1 MNLVSNYSKLPL
13 TFGLISGY
21 EQTSA
26 RDRIYEPRAVLR
38 MTQQTKQ
45 KIVIDDLLQKRQLSS
60 DGLRR
65 LASKMEIQRFVLSC
79 LFQVTVI
86 VMLFRCVVLSV
97 VKAVESMA
105 TKIQQ
110 EFDVFCEY
118 HADKNSLVWDEGHL
132 FEGFI
137 KGKDYIVCV
146 QSRKKNN
153 HFPLPVKTWKG
164 FSVISASLSYEE
176 CSPKNIFLESQ
187 LSTYSSTRSEWKSRD
202 FAPLGACE
210 KELCQQITKDR
221 MTDLKKA
228 GALSGKEVHC
238 KNTVEEITP
247 VSASKRNHA
256 DTANASVGSGLVNPT
271 VKMRRYANVAER
283 KQGQV
288 SERWSSR
295 KDARRRKKKKFRKQ
309 RQFDANVERRSVQS
323 SEAKIKPVSSSS
335 FGLSKKRKAVQQE
348 PVNVKKMI
356 SGKRPLPFAS
366 VNEHLFE
373 ETMNHKQEMLL
384 SAYSVA
390 ELASLLEQLSISK
403 STDLADCGAE
413 PSRVQQESAEDASD
427 VSDYTDSDTDDDDD
441 TDDAEYDLFPDL
453 FIELKSLPISAE
465 EAGDVFDYTDSDS
478 DDDRYD
484 AEYDFFPELKSLPVS
499 AEEAGDGFDY
509 TDSDSDDDPYDA
521 EYDVFPEL
529 KSLPE
534 QVLMIMQMLS

>member
-1 MNLVSNYSKLPL
+1 
-13 TFGLISGY
+13 
-21 EQTSA
+21 
-26 RDRIYEPRAVLR
+26 

-45 KIVIDDLLQKRQLSS
+45 KIVIDDDLLEKRQLSS

-65 LASKMEIQRFVLSC
+65 LVSKMEIQRFVLSC
-79 LFQVTVI
+79 LFEVTVI
-86 VMLFRCVVLSV
+86 AMLFRCVALSV
-97 VKAVESMA
+97 VKAVENMA
-105 TKIQQ
+105 RKIQQ
-110 EFDVFCEY
+110 GFDVFCEY
-118 HADKNSLVWDEGHL
+118 HADRNSLVWDEGHL

-164 FSVISASLSYEE
+164 FSVISAPLSYEE

-187 LSTYSSTRSEWKSRD
+187 LSPYPNTRSERKSRD
-202 FAPLGACE
+202 FVPLGACE
-210 KELCQQITKDR
+210 KDFCQQITKDR
-221 MTDLKKA
+221 MTDLKKSE
-228 GALSGKEVHC
+228 ALRGKEAHC
-238 KNTVEEITP
+238 KNAVKEITP

-256 DTANASVGSGLVNPT
+256 DTANASVGNGLVNPT

-283 KQGQV
+283 KQGKV
-288 SERWSSR
+288 SESWSSR

-348 PVNVKKMI
+348 PVNVKKMM

-384 SAYSVA
+384 SPYSVA

-453 FIELKSLPISAE
+453 FTELKSLPVSAEEAGDVFYYTDSDSDDHTYDSEYDFFAELKSLPVSAE

-478 DDDRYD
+478 DDDPYD
-484 AEYDFFPELKSLPVS
+484 AEYDF
-499 AEEAGDGFDY
+499 
-509 TDSDSDDDPYDA
+509 
-521 EYDVFPEL
+521 FPEL

-534 QVLMIMQMLS
+534 QVLMIMQMLP

>member
-1 MNLVSNYSKLPL
+1 
-13 TFGLISGY
+13 
-21 EQTSA
+21 
-26 RDRIYEPRAVLR
+26 

-45 KIVIDDLLQKRQLSS
+45 KIVIDDNLLEKRQLSS

-86 VMLFRCVVLSV
+86 VMLFRCVVLSF

-105 TKIQQ
+105 RKIQQ

-164 FSVISASLSYEE
+164 FSVISAPLSYEE

-187 LSTYSSTRSEWKSRD
+187 LSTYPNTRSERKSRD

-210 KELCQQITKDR
+210 KDFCQQITKDR
-221 MTDLKKA
+221 MTDLKKS
-228 GALSGKEVHC
+228 GALRGKEAHC
-238 KNTVEEITP
+238 KNTVKEITP

-256 DTANASVGSGLVNPT
+256 DTANASVGNGLVNPT

-283 KQGQV
+283 KQGKV
-288 SERWSSR
+288 SESWSSR

-348 PVNVKKMI
+348 PVNVKKMM

-384 SAYSVA
+384 AAYSVA

-413 PSRVQQESAEDASD
+413 PSRVQEESASD
-427 VSDYTDSDTDDDDD
+427 VSDYTDSDTDDDDDDD

-453 FIELKSLPISAE
+453 FTELKSLPISAE

-478 DDDRYD
+478 DDDPYD

-499 AEEAGDGFDY
+499 AEEAGDVFDY

-521 EYDVFPEL
+521 EYDVFSEL

-534 QVLMIMQMLS
+534 QVLMIMQMLP

>member
-1 MNLVSNYSKLPL
+1 
-13 TFGLISGY
+13 
-21 EQTSA
+21 
-26 RDRIYEPRAVLR
+26 

-45 KIVIDDLLQKRQLSS
+45 KIVIDDLPDKRQLSS

-86 VMLFRCVVLSV
+86 AMLFRCVALSV

-105 TKIQQ
+105 RKIQQ
-110 EFDVFCEY
+110 ECDVFREY
-118 HADKNSLVWDEGHL
+118 HADENSPVWDEGRL

-164 FSVISASLSYEE
+164 FSMISASLSYEK

-187 LSTYSSTRSEWKSRD
+187 LSTYSNTRSERKSLD

-210 KELCQQITKDR
+210 KDLCQQITNDR
-221 MTDLKKA
+221 MTDLKKSA
-228 GALSGKEVHC
+228 ALSGKEVHC
-238 KNTVEEITP
+238 KNTVKEVTP

-256 DTANASVGSGLVNPT
+256 DTANASVGNELVNPT

-283 KQGQV
+283 KQGKV

-295 KDARRRKKKKFRKQ
+295 KDARRKKKKFRKQ
-309 RQFDANVERRSVQS
+309 QQLDANVERRSLQS
-323 SEAKIKPVSSSS
+323 SEAKLKPVLSSS
-335 FGLSKKRKAVQQE
+335 FGLAKKRKAVQQE
-348 PVNVKKMI
+348 PVHVKKMM

-366 VNEHLFE
+366 VNEHSFE
-373 ETMNHKQEMLL
+373 ETMNRKQEMLL
-384 SAYSVA
+384 AAYSVP
-390 ELASLLEQLSISK
+390 ELVSLLEQLSISK

-413 PSRVQQESAEDASD
+413 PSRLQEESTEEASD

-441 TDDAEYDLFPDL
+441 T
-453 FIELKSLPISAE
+453 
-465 EAGDVFDYTDSDS
+465 
-478 DDDRYD
+478 YD
-484 AEYDFFPELKSLPVS
+484 AEYDFFPDWFPEKKSLPVS
-499 AEEAGDGFDY
+499 AEEAGDVFDY

-534 QVLMIMQMLS
+534 QVLMIMQMLQ

>member
-1 MNLVSNYSKLPL
+1 
-13 TFGLISGY
+13 
-21 EQTSA
+21 
-26 RDRIYEPRAVLR
+26 
-38 MTQQTKQ
+38 MTPQTKQ
-45 KIVIDDLLQKRQLSS
+45 KIVIDDLLEKRQLSS

-65 LASKMEIQRFVLSC
+65 LASKMEVQRFVLSC
-79 LFQVTVI
+79 FFQVTVI
-86 VMLFRCVVLSV
+86 AMLFRCVALSV

-105 TKIQQ
+105 RKIQQ
-110 EFDVFCEY
+110 ECDVFGEY
-118 HADKNSLVWDEGHL
+118 HADKNSPVWDEGRL

-164 FSVISASLSYEE
+164 FSMISASLSYEE

-187 LSTYSSTRSEWKSRD
+187 LSADSNTRSERKSRD

-210 KELCQQITKDR
+210 KDLCQQITKDR
-221 MTDLKKA
+221 MMDLKKS
-228 GALSGKEVHC
+228 GPFSGKEVHC
-238 KNTVEEITP
+238 KNTVKEITL
-247 VSASKRNHA
+247 VSASNRNHA
-256 DTANASVGSGLVNPT
+256 DTANASVGNGLVNPT
-271 VKMRRYANVAER
+271 VKMRRYAKVAER
-283 KQGQV
+283 KQGKV

-309 RQFDANVERRSVQS
+309 RQLDANVERRSLQS

-348 PVNVKKMI
+348 PVNVKKMM
-356 SGKRPLPFAS
+356 SGKRPLPFAF
-366 VNEHLFE
+366 VNEHSFE

-384 SAYSVA
+384 AAYSLA
-390 ELASLLEQLSISK
+390 ELASLLEQLSIAK

-413 PSRVQQESAEDASD
+413 PSRVQEESVSD

-441 TDDAEYDLFPDL
+441 DTYDAEYDLFPDL
-453 FIELKSLPISAE
+453 F
-465 EAGDVFDYTDSDS
+465 T
-478 DDDRYD
+478 
-484 AEYDFFPELKSLPVS
+484 ELKSLPVS
-499 AEEAGDGFDY
+499 AEEAGDVFDY

-534 QVLMIMQMLS
+534 QVLRIMQMLP

>member
-1 MNLVSNYSKLPL
+1 
-13 TFGLISGY
+13 
-21 EQTSA
+21 
-26 RDRIYEPRAVLR
+26 

-45 KIVIDDLLQKRQLSS
+45 KIVIDDLLEKRQLSS

-86 VMLFRCVVLSV
+86 VMLFRCVALSV

-105 TKIQQ
+105 RKIQQ
-110 EFDVFCEY
+110 EFDVFREY
-118 HADKNSLVWDEGHL
+118 YADKNSPVWDEGRL
-132 FEGFI
+132 FEGFM

-164 FSVISASLSYEE
+164 FSMISASLSYEE

-187 LSTYSSTRSEWKSRD
+187 LSADSNTRSERKSRD

-210 KELCQQITKDR
+210 KDLCQQITKDR
-221 MTDLKKA
+221 MTDLKKS
-228 GALSGKEVHC
+228 GPLSGKEVHC
-238 KNTVEEITP
+238 KNTVKEITP
-247 VSASKRNHA
+247 VRASKRNHA
-256 DTANASVGSGLVNPT
+256 DTANASVGNGLVNPT
-271 VKMRRYANVAER
+271 VKMRRYAKVAER
-283 KQGQV
+283 KQGKV

-295 KDARRRKKKKFRKQ
+295 KDARRRKQ
-309 RQFDANVERRSVQS
+309 RQLDANVGRRSLQS

-348 PVNVKKMI
+348 PVNVKKMM

-366 VNEHLFE
+366 VNEHSFK
-373 ETMNHKQEMLL
+373 ETMNHKQETLL
-384 SAYSVA
+384 DACSVA

-413 PSRVQQESAEDASD
+413 PSRVQEESASD

-441 TDDAEYDLFPDL
+441 TYDAEYDLFPDL
-453 FIELKSLPISAE
+453 FPKLKSLPVSAE

-478 DDDRYD
+478 DDDPYD
-484 AEYDFFPELKSLPVS
+484 AKYDFFPELKSLPVS
-499 AEEAGDGFDY
+499 AEEAGDVYDY
-509 TDSDSDDDPYDA
+509 TDSDSDDDTYDA

-534 QVLMIMQMLS
+534 QVLMIMQMLP

>member
-1 MNLVSNYSKLPL
+1 
-13 TFGLISGY
+13 
-21 EQTSA
+21 
-26 RDRIYEPRAVLR
+26 

-45 KIVIDDLLQKRQLSS
+45 KIVIDDLLEKRQLSS
-60 DGLRR
+60 DGLRQ
-65 LASKMEIQRFVLSC
+65 LTSKMEIQRFVLSC

-86 VMLFRCVVLSV
+86 AMLFRCVALSV
-97 VKAVESMA
+97 VKAVKSMA
-105 TKIQQ
+105 RKIQQ
-110 EFDVFCEY
+110 EFDVFREY
-118 HADKNSLVWDEGHL
+118 HTDKNSPVWDEGRL

-164 FSVISASLSYEE
+164 FSMISASLSYEK

-187 LSTYSSTRSEWKSRD
+187 VSTYSNTRSERKSLD
-202 FAPLGACE
+202 FASLGACE
-210 KELCQQITKDR
+210 KDLCQQITKDR
-221 MTDLKKA
+221 MTDLKKS

-238 KNTVEEITP
+238 KNTVKEITP

-256 DTANASVGSGLVNPT
+256 DTANASVGNGLVNPT

-283 KQGQV
+283 KQGKV

-295 KDARRRKKKKFRKQ
+295 KNARRRKKKKFRKPQ
-309 RQFDANVERRSVQS
+309 LDANVERRILQS

-348 PVNVKKMI
+348 PVNVKKMM

-366 VNEHLFE
+366 VNEHSFE
-373 ETMNHKQEMLL
+373 ETMNHKQDMLL
-384 SAYSVA
+384 AAYSVT

-413 PSRVQQESAEDASD
+413 PSRVQEKSVEEAND
-427 VSDYTDSDTDDDDD
+427 VSDYTDSDTDDEDD
-441 TDDAEYDLFPDL
+441 TYDAEYDLFPDL
-453 FIELKSLPISAE
+453 FTELKSLPVSAE

-478 DDDRYD
+478 DDD
-484 AEYDFFPELKSLPVS
+484 A
-499 AEEAGDGFDY
+499 
-509 TDSDSDDDPYDA
+509 YDA

-534 QVLMIMQMLS
+534 QVLMIMQMLP

>member
-1 MNLVSNYSKLPL
+1 
-13 TFGLISGY
+13 
-21 EQTSA
+21 
-26 RDRIYEPRAVLR
+26 

-45 KIVIDDLLQKRQLSS
+45 KIIDDDLLEKRQLSS

-86 VMLFRCVVLSV
+86 VMLFRCVV
-97 VKAVESMA
+97 KALESMA
-105 TKIQQ
+105 RKIQQ

-118 HADKNSLVWDEGHL
+118 HTDKNSLVWDEGHL

-164 FSVISASLSYEE
+164 FSVIFAPLSYEE

-187 LSTYSSTRSEWKSRD
+187 LSTYPNTRSERKSRD

-210 KELCQQITKDR
+210 KYFCQQITKDR
-221 MTDLKKA
+221 MTDLKKS
-228 GALSGKEVHC
+228 GALRGKEAHC
-238 KNTVEEITP
+238 KNTVKEITP
-247 VSASKRNHA
+247 VSVSKRNHA
-256 DTANASVGSGLVNPT
+256 DTAKASMGNGLVNPT
-271 VKMRRYANVAER
+271 VKMRRYANVAGR
-283 KQGQV
+283 KQGKV
-288 SERWSSR
+288 SESWSSR

-384 SAYSVA
+384 AAYSVA

-413 PSRVQQESAEDASD
+413 PSRVQEESVSD
-427 VSDYTDSDTDDDDD
+427 VSDFTDSDTDDDDDDD

-478 DDDRYD
+478 DDD
-484 AEYDFFPELKSLPVS
+484 
-499 AEEAGDGFDY
+499 
-509 TDSDSDDDPYDA
+509 PYDA

-534 QVLMIMQMLS
+534 QVLMIMQMLP

>member
-1 MNLVSNYSKLPL
+1 
-13 TFGLISGY
+13 
-21 EQTSA
+21 
-26 RDRIYEPRAVLR
+26 

-45 KIVIDDLLQKRQLSS
+45 KIVIDDLLEKRQLSS

-65 LASKMEIQRFVLSC
+65 LTSKMEIQRFVLSC

-86 VMLFRCVVLSV
+86 VMLFRCVALSV

-105 TKIQQ
+105 RKIQQ
-110 EFDVFCEY
+110 EFDVFREY
-118 HADKNSLVWDEGHL
+118 HTDKNSPVWDEGRL

-153 HFPLPVKTWKG
+153 HFPLPVKTCKG
-164 FSVISASLSYEE
+164 FSMISASLSYEK

-187 LSTYSSTRSEWKSRD
+187 VSTYSNSRSERKSLD
-202 FAPLGACE
+202 FASLGACE
-210 KELCQQITKDR
+210 KDLCQQITKDR
-221 MTDLKKA
+221 MTDLKKS

-238 KNTVEEITP
+238 KNTVKEITP

-256 DTANASVGSGLVNPT
+256 DTANASVGNGLVNPT

-283 KQGQV
+283 KQGKV
-288 SERWSSR
+288 SERWRSR
-295 KDARRRKKKKFRKQ
+295 KNARRRKKKKFRKPQ
-309 RQFDANVERRSVQS
+309 LDANVERRILQS

-348 PVNVKKMI
+348 PVNVKKMM

-366 VNEHLFE
+366 VNEHSFE
-373 ETMNHKQEMLL
+373 ETMNHKQDMLL
-384 SAYSVA
+384 AAYSVT
-390 ELASLLEQLSISK
+390 ELASLLEQLSISR

-413 PSRVQQESAEDASD
+413 PSRVQEKSAEEASD
-427 VSDYTDSDTDDDDD
+427 VSDYTDSDTDDEDD
-441 TDDAEYDLFPDL
+441 TYDAEYDLFPDL
-453 FIELKSLPISAE
+453 FTELKSLPVSAE

-478 DDDRYD
+478 DDD
-484 AEYDFFPELKSLPVS
+484 A
-499 AEEAGDGFDY
+499 
-509 TDSDSDDDPYDA
+509 YDA

-534 QVLMIMQMLS
+534 QVLMIMQMLQ

>member
-1 MNLVSNYSKLPL
+1 
-13 TFGLISGY
+13 
-21 EQTSA
+21 
-26 RDRIYEPRAVLR
+26 

-45 KIVIDDLLQKRQLSS
+45 KIVIDDDLLEKRQLSS

-65 LASKMEIQRFVLSC
+65 LVSKMEIQRFVLSC
-79 LFQVTVI
+79 LFEVTVI
-86 VMLFRCVVLSV
+86 AMLFRCVALSV
-97 VKAVESMA
+97 VKAVENMA
-105 TKIQQ
+105 RKIQQ
-110 EFDVFCEY
+110 GFDVFCEY
-118 HADKNSLVWDEGHL
+118 HADRNSLVWDEGHL

-164 FSVISASLSYEE
+164 FSMISASLSYEE

-187 LSTYSSTRSEWKSRD
+187 LSTYSNTRSERKRRSRD

-210 KELCQQITKDR
+210 KDSCQQITKGR
-221 MTDLKKA
+221 MTDLKKS
-228 GALSGKEVHC
+228 GALRGKEVHC
-238 KNTVEEITP
+238 KNTVKEIAP

-256 DTANASVGSGLVNPT
+256 DTANASVGNGLVNPT

-283 KQGQV
+283 KQGKV
-288 SERWSSR
+288 SESWSSR

-348 PVNVKKMI
+348 PVNVKKMM

-384 SAYSVA
+384 SPYSVA

-413 PSRVQQESAEDASD
+413 PSRVQEESASD

-441 TDDAEYDLFPDL
+441 DDTDDAKYDLLPDL
-453 FIELKSLPISAE
+453 FTELKSLPISAE
-465 EAGDVFDYTDSDS
+465 EAGDV
-478 DDDRYD
+478 
-484 AEYDFFPELKSLPVS
+484 
-499 AEEAGDGFDY
+499 FDY

-534 QVLMIMQMLS
+534 QVLMIMQMLP

>member
-1 MNLVSNYSKLPL
+1 
-13 TFGLISGY
+13 
-21 EQTSA
+21 
-26 RDRIYEPRAVLR
+26 
-38 MTQQTKQ
+38 MTQQTEQ
-45 KIVIDDLLQKRQLSS
+45 KIVIDDLLEKRQLSS
-60 DGLRR
+60 YGLRR

-86 VMLFRCVVLSV
+86 TMLFRCVALSV

-105 TKIQQ
+105 RKIQH
-110 EFDVFCEY
+110 EFDVFREY
-118 HADKNSLVWDEGHL
+118 HADKNSPVWDEGRL

-164 FSVISASLSYEE
+164 FPMISASLSYEE

-187 LSTYSSTRSEWKSRD
+187 LSTYSNTRSERKSRD
-202 FAPLGACE
+202 FAPLCACE
-210 KELCQQITKDR
+210 KDLCQQITKDR
-221 MTDLKKA
+221 MADLKKS

-238 KNTVEEITP
+238 KNTVKEITP

-256 DTANASVGSGLVNPT
+256 DTANASVGNGLVNPT

-283 KQGQV
+283 KQGKV

-309 RQFDANVERRSVQS
+309 RQLDANVERRSLQS

-348 PVNVKKMI
+348 PVNVKKMM
-356 SGKRPLPFAS
+356 SGKRPLSFAS
-366 VNEHLFE
+366 VNEHSFK

-384 SAYSVA
+384 AAYSVP

-413 PSRVQQESAEDASD
+413 PSRVQQESAEEASD

-441 TDDAEYDLFPDL
+441 SYDAEYDLFP
-453 FIELKSLPISAE
+453 
-465 EAGDVFDYTDSDS
+465 
-478 DDDRYD
+478 
-484 AEYDFFPELKSLPVS
+484 DFFPELKSLPVS
-499 AEEAGDGFDY
+499 AEEAGDVFDY
-509 TDSDSDDDPYDA
+509 PDSDSDDDTYDA

-534 QVLMIMQMLS
+534 QVLMIMQMLQ